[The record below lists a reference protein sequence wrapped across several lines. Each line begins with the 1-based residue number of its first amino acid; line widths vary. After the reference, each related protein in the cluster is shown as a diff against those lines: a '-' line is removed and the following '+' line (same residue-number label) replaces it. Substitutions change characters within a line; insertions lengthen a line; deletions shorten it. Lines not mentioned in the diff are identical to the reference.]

1 MPKRFRDANGI
12 SHYASDGSIGKFDR
26 VPRENG
32 RGFGGRVAVDV
43 ERIPTKW
50 QRSAIRKRYGKLM
63 EVPEHQDLIRVDV
76 GSPPKTIDP
85 RAGQFEDPI
94 HSPLL
99 VRVDSEN

>member
-1 MPKRFRDANGI
+1 MPRRYIDENGI
-12 SHYASDGSIGKFDR
+12 SHYASDGSIGKFSR
-26 VPRENG
+26 IEKANG
-32 RGFGGRVAVDV
+32 KVFGGGVAVDV

-50 QRSAIRKRYGKLM
+50 QRGRLLKIHGEELST
-63 EVPEHQDLIRVDV
+63 PEHQDLIRVDV
-76 GSPPKTIDP
+76 GSPEKTIDP

>member
-1 MPKRFRDANGI
+1 MPKRWIDKNGI

-32 RGFGGRVAVDV
+32 RVFGGQVAVDV
-43 ERIPTKW
+43 ETIPTKW
-50 QRSAIRKRYGKLM
+50 KRARLLKIHGQQLST
-63 EVPEHQDLIRVDV
+63 PEHQDLIRLNGVPEV
-76 GSPPKTIDP
+76 TTDP